1 MKTRDTLESVAGQV
15 QHAKGC
21 GGGFITSEVAA
32 EGGGGE
38 GCLGRNTGVYGG
50 NLIWL
55 ARTDAPGVTA
65 APAALRLN
73 SCVSGPE
80 HPRPAARKGGS
91 TGLLIAKCQLAQP
104 APAEPSTC
112 QGPPI
117 PRWRSCFRPRTGWAV
132 RAAREDVRCDVRARR
147 PPLAR
152 PGQATRFAVVRLSS
166 SGGPPVRILLPADE
180 VIARAAAISGGRV
193 GAPPPP
199 RELRV
204 SSSIWRASCIPG
216 KRPGC
221 RLCRTRPELTL
232 APCPPCP

>member
-1 MKTRDTLESVAGQV
+1 MASAHGRSWRNCSTRGPASQFVRFRSRAPSPRRQKRGIDGLVDCKVSTRPACARRAFHLPGPPDTTLAVVLPATHRLGSAGG
-15 QHAKGC
+15 AGGC
-21 GGGFITSEVAA
+21 AVR
-32 EGGGGE
+32 
-38 GCLGRNTGVYGG
+38 C
-50 NLIWL
+50 
-55 ARTDAPGVTA
+55 ARATTA
-65 APAALRLN
+65 SRT
-73 SCVSGPE
+73 
-80 HPRPAARKGGS
+80 PRPS
-91 TGLLIAKCQLAQP
+91 HTL
-104 APAEPSTC
+104 
-112 QGPPI
+112 
-117 PRWRSCFRPRTGWAV
+117 
-132 RAAREDVRCDVRARR
+132 
-147 PPLAR
+147 
-152 PGQATRFAVVRLSS
+152 AVVRLSS